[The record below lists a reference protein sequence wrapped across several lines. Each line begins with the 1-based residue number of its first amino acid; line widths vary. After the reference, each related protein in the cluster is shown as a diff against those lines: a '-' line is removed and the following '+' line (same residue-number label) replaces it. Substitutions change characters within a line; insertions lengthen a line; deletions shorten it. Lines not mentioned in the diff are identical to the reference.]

1 VNTGAEDRPKAR
13 QRPIDLAWAAL
24 PVLLPVIAALATRMR
39 AIDLAYHVR
48 LGEQILSTHALPR
61 TDSFT
66 FSVPGR
72 SWVDQQ
78 WLAQVALALLHRGG
92 AWGTLLVGRAA
103 LSAGAFLFVFLACR
117 AVGLATRTSSLLTLA
132 GFVVA
137 VPVLAMR
144 PQLLAVLLF
153 SIALWAVMGRR
164 HHPARL
170 WVLPAV
176 TLFAANVHGSFP
188 LFVLLGFL
196 AWIED
201 AWGATASTNS
211 RRTLLIAIVTAGVT
225 LLTPFGV
232 GTWRYA
238 LDISTSPT
246 IRDTVSEWAPL
257 TVRDPAGAL
266 TFVSVLSVA
275 AYFARRRRAVPWN
288 SLLWL
293 AAFLVPAFV
302 TQRAIVWWCLVAPVV
317 VATLL
322 AQTPDDEAPAVER
335 RDEARAP
342 AVALVGALV
351 LVTLLLL
358 PWWRSADAADLLKDA
373 PTGLTAAVQRDVPA
387 GGTLFV
393 HQPWASW
400 FEQALPDDPVFVDS
414 RIELYPP
421 AVWTDYGQIAFAGAG
436 WRDVLNR
443 WHPDA
448 IVADKAE
455 WDLIPFLR
463 ADPQW
468 RVAYED
474 ADGVLFVR
482 A

>member
-1 VNTGAEDRPKAR
+1 MNTRAEDRPKAR

-24 PVLLPVIAALATRMR
+24 PVLLPAIAALATRMR

-48 LGEQILSTHALPR
+48 LGEQILSTHTLPR
-61 TDSFT
+61 FDSFT
-66 FSVPGR
+66 FSAPGR
-72 SWVDQQ
+72 GWVDQQ
-78 WLAQVALALLHRGG
+78 WLAQIALALLHRGG
-92 AWGTLLVGRAA
+92 AWGTVLVGRAA
-103 LSAGAFLFVFLACR
+103 LSAGTFLFVFLACR
-117 AVGLATRTSSLLTLA
+117 AVGLATRASSLLTIA

-144 PQLLAVLLF
+144 PQLFAVLLF
-153 SIALWAVMGRR
+153 SIALWAVTSRRR
-164 HHPARL
+164 HQARL
-170 WVLPAV
+170 WMLPLV
-176 TLFAANVHGSFP
+176 TFFAANVHGSFP
-188 LFVLLGFL
+188 LFVVLGFL

-201 AWGATASTNS
+201 AWGASASTNS

-225 LLTPFGV
+225 LVTPFGV

-266 TFVSVLSVA
+266 TFVSVLAIA
-275 AYFARRRRAVPWN
+275 AYFARRPRPVPWI

-302 TQRAIVWWCLVAPVV
+302 TQRAIVWWCLVSPVV

-322 AQTPDDEAPAVER
+322 AKAPDAPVER
-335 RDEARAP
+335 HDEARTP
-342 AVALVGALV
+342 AVALVGVLV
-351 LVTLLLL
+351 MVTLLLL

-421 AVWTDYGQIAFAGAG
+421 DVWSDYGQIAFAGAG
-436 WRDVLNR
+436 WRDVLHR
-443 WHPDA
+443 WQPDA

-463 ADPQW
+463 ADPEW